1 MLKLHLKKKQQKEVT
16 RITEY
21 LVTGGAYFWSG
32 YFIIVFSEPIIG
44 LWWANI
50 IGNTVGVT
58 VNFLLSR
65 YWVFS
70 SSKDKQVARV
80 TYKYL
85 VLTLINF
92 YLNFLILSSLQNI
105 GVHIA
110 IGQFI
115 AAGFFTIWNYIW
127 YSLWVFTKGQPGH
140 KHQSA
145 PVLHRPKHVRPPIKR
160 RKK

>member
-1 MLKLHLKKKQQKEVT
+1 MKRKQQKELT
-16 RITEY
+16 RIAEY
-21 LVTGGAYFWSG
+21 LVTGGAWFWSG
-32 YFIIVFSEPIIG
+32 YFIIIFSEPIIG

-50 IGNTVGVT
+50 VGNGVGVT

-70 SSKDKQVARV
+70 GTKDKQMARV
-80 TYKYL
+80 TTKY
-85 VLTLINF
+85 VMLTGF
-92 YLNFLILSSLQNI
+92 NFLLNYLILKGLQNI
-105 GVHIA
+105 GIHVA

-115 AAGFFTIWNYIW
+115 SAGFFTVWNYAW

-145 PVLHRPKHVRPPIKR
+145 AVLHRPKHVRPPVKS